1 MITAPLLDS
10 YLGAHI
16 GLICPNSNASD
27 NDNHCAH
34 FVSHV
39 LSLAFGYTCGPSRP
53 ACMRVHE
60 IFAKCVAPEALDA
73 CRANYGTGILFVTE
87 ERNVTMATQTMVNV
101 PRKHV
106 GIVCGSD
113 VWHYSNTQ
121 HRVVKQVVDSFI
133 YHCKNQ
139 RNGLWLAKPPQAALA
154 RPFEA
159 PTSAATNNPA
169 GSSSTR

>member
-10 YLGAHI
+10 YLGLHI
-16 GLICPNSNASD
+16 DRICPNGNASD

-39 LSLAFGYTCGPSRP
+39 LSLAFGYTCGPSHP

-60 IFAKCVAPEALDA
+60 IFARCRAPEALDA
-73 CRANYGTGILFVTE
+73 CRSNYGTGILFVTG

-121 HRVVKQVVDSFI
+121 HRVVKQVVDSFL
-133 YHCKNQ
+133 YHYKNQ
-139 RNGLWLAKPPQAALA
+139 QNGLWLAQPPQAARA
-154 RPFEA
+154 IAFETPA
-159 PTSAATNNPA
+159 PA
-169 GSSSTR
+169 GTTNAAGGIPTR